1 MRAGANRLD
10 LVRLDM
16 PNAHT
21 NRLEYRKLGPDNPV
35 IGGPDN
41 PVDQI
46 IRRFGEISGYPTV
59 GVPLDALIFLS
70 ENLRPTG

>member
-16 PNAHT
+16 PRSNAHT

-41 PVDQI
+41 LVRI
-46 IRRFGEISGYPTV
+46 IRYFG
-59 GVPLDALIFLS
+59 
-70 ENLRPTG
+70 